1 MRVSDMEVEGD
12 TLGFE
17 VHRGMAFSPGI
28 GYGQQAEV
36 LRAITPTLGLHDHG
50 LQWKG
55 GARLLV

>member
-1 MRVSDMEVEGD
+1 MEVEGD